1 MNLNKLLLPIIA
13 FATIM
18 SACSSDKDEPNT
30 TPDPVTPSINIPY
43 YLTGINMMNETN
55 GKSFLGNTDVYIS
68 YDGQFVSGG
77 KYLIGI
83 PVNNQYLFDPEI
95 NYVGGLNLSRQ
106 TPVIPGTVYHFY
118 PSAGVIEFNSGAKA
132 ILDGTLYANVY
143 VDSWIDSGK
152 RGALVYFES
161 LRAKWKRNSTAA
173 THQLQSS
180 AVSGETRTLHL
191 GGDETSPM
199 EEVDV
204 KSFTIEYGDINTKC
218 VNGDVTITAKGPS
231 KGVIEL
237 YERAG
242 LLCRIITINIVP

>member
-1 MNLNKLLLPIIA
+1 MKPIKLLFSIIA
-13 FATIM
+13 FATTL
-18 SACSSDKDEPNT
+18 SACSSDKDEPNP
-30 TPDPVTPSINIPY
+30 TPDPETPAITVPY
-43 YLTGINMMNETN
+43 YLSGVNMMNETN

-77 KYLIGI
+77 KYLIGV
-83 PVNNQYLFDPEI
+83 PVNNEYIFDPEI
-95 NYVGGLNLSRQ
+95 NYIGGLILSRQ

-118 PSAGVIEFNSGAKA
+118 PSAGVIEFHSGAKA
-132 ILDGTLYANVY
+132 ILNGSLYANVY
-143 VDSWIDSGK
+143 VDSWINSGK
-152 RGALVYFES
+152 RGALIYFES
-161 LRAKWKRNSTAA
+161 LRAKWNRNSIAA

-191 GGDETSPM
+191 GGEGSSPM

-204 KSFTIEYGDINTKC
+204 KSVTIDYGDINIKS

-231 KGVIEL
+231 KGVVEL

-242 LLCRIITINIVP
+242 LLCRVITINIVP